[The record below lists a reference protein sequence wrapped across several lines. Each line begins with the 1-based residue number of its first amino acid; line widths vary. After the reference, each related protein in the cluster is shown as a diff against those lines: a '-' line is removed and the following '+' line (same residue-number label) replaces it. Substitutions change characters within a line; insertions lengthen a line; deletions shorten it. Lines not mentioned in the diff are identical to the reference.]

1 MNLEEL
7 RREIN
12 LVDEEILKCFIKRMD
27 ISEKIALEKIENN
40 IELVNKSR
48 EEEILNKVE
57 SESKKYS
64 KYSRKLFITLMDL
77 SKEFQREVIGD

>member
-27 ISEKIALEKIENN
+27 ISEKIALGKIENN
-40 IELVNKSR
+40 IELVNKTR